1 MIMHMQYESR
11 INWNQEGRTAVEL
24 YKMLQHAVKLFL
36 HKRHGKLCFYFLKPF
51 LKHVK
56 ELETFTFS
64 SIKAHIFGYKKDIV
78 SLPHVIVLGFVKY
91 SSLRIFKSNG
101 IFHWP
106 WKWPLNIAGNS
117 HQGTYKFQ
125 WLNFGYFLMNSK
137 GNI

>member
-1 MIMHMQYESR
+1 
-11 INWNQEGRTAVEL
+11 
-24 YKMLQHAVKLFL
+24 MLQHAVKLFL
-36 HKRHGKLCFYFLKPF
+36 HKRHGKLCFYFLKLF

-101 IFHWP
+101 IFH
-106 WKWPLNIAGNS
+106 
-117 HQGTYKFQ
+117 
-125 WLNFGYFLMNSK
+125 
-137 GNI
+137 

>member
-1 MIMHMQYESR
+1 
-11 INWNQEGRTAVEL
+11 
-24 YKMLQHAVKLFL
+24 MLHEHAYAIWISNKLKPRREDCCWAIQNAVKLFL
-36 HKRHGKLCFYFLKPF
+36 YKRHGKLCFYFLKLF

-64 SIKAHIFGYKKDIV
+64 SIKAHIFRYKKDIV
-78 SLPHVIVLGFVKY
+78 SLLHVTVLGFVTY

-101 IFHWP
+101 IFSLTL
-106 WKWPLNIAGNS
+106 KTPLNIAGNS

-125 WLNFGYFLMNSK
+125 WLNFGFFLMNSK